1 MHRPER
7 WFEDTPEDL
16 ALRALRL
23 QDHGMSGVLDPRTRT
38 LSLWPSDQEGTKK
51 NIIPFHYATA
61 PMDAIE
67 AARRYLQEELPI
79 ERMAREMFPPKP
91 RLAPRP
97 SRSLQRL
104 LEGDEW

>member
-1 MHRPER
+1 M
-7 WFEDTPEDL
+7 
-16 ALRALRL
+16 A
-23 QDHGMSGVLDPRTRT
+23 GGLDPRTRT
-38 LSLWPSDQEGTKK
+38 LSLWPSDQEGAKK
-51 NIIPFHYATA
+51 NIVPFHYDTD
-61 PMDAIE
+61 PMDAIK
-67 AARRYLQEELPI
+67 AARRYLQEDLPV